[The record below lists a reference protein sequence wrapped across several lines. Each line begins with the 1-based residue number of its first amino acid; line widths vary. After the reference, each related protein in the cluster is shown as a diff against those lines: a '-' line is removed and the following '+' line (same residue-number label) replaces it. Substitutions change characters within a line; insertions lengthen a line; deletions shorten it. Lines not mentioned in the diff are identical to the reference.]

1 LFRTRAW
8 GELRLECGAVEA
20 EVRMKKPTTGSSRNR
35 LRIIGG
41 DWRSRVLQFAEV
53 PDIRPT
59 PDRIRETLFNWL
71 QFEITGARCLD
82 LFAGSGALGF
92 EALSRGAAQVTAFE
106 QNHAAVQGIR
116 ANCTLLDTRKL
127 ELIEANAMDRLQHG
141 SAPAPYDIVFVDP
154 PFASGFYESCFQHL
168 QARGWLA
175 PGACIYVEAAQPLS
189 SFNVPASWQLQ
200 REKRAGDVH
209 YGLFRT

>member
-1 LFRTRAW
+1 
-8 GELRLECGAVEA
+8 
-20 EVRMKKPTTGSSRNR
+20 MKKTAQGNTRNR

-71 QFEITGARCLD
+71 QFDITGARCLD

-92 EALSRGAAQVTAFE
+92 EALSRGAALVTAFE

-116 ANCTLLDTRKL
+116 ANMQLLGTRKL
-127 ELIEANAMDRLQHG
+127 ELVEGNALDRLQHG
-141 SAPAPYDIVFVDP
+141 AAPSPYDIVFVDP
-154 PFASGFYESCFQHL
+154 PFASGLYEPCFQAL
-168 QARGWLA
+168 QTRGWLA
-175 PGACIYVEAAQPLS
+175 PGALVYVEAAQPLS
-189 SFNVPASWQLQ
+189 GFAVPAGWELQ

-209 YGLFRT
+209 YGLFRTAA

>member
-1 LFRTRAW
+1 
-8 GELRLECGAVEA
+8 
-20 EVRMKKPTTGSSRNR
+20 MKKPVTVSVRNR

-71 QFEITGARCLD
+71 QFQITGARCLD

-106 QNHAAVQGIR
+106 QNRAAAQGIR
-116 ANCTLLDTRKL
+116 ANCVQLDTRKL
-127 ELIEANAMDRLQHG
+127 ELIEGNAMDRLQHG

-154 PFASGFYESCFQHL
+154 PFASGYYEPCFRHL
-168 QARGWLA
+168 QERGWLA
-175 PGACIYVEAAQPLS
+175 PGALVYVEAAQPLAG
-189 SFNVPASWQLQ
+189 FAVPAGWQLQ
-200 REKRAGDVH
+200 REKRAGDVY
-209 YGLFRT
+209 YGLFSTPT

>member
-1 LFRTRAW
+1 
-8 GELRLECGAVEA
+8 
-20 EVRMKKPTTGSSRNR
+20 MKKPVTVSVRNR

-71 QFEITGARCLD
+71 QFQITGARCLD

-106 QNHAAVQGIR
+106 QNRAAAQGIR
-116 ANCTLLDTRKL
+116 ANCVQLDTRKL

-154 PFASGFYESCFQHL
+154 PFGSGYYEPCFHHL
-168 QARGWLA
+168 QKRGWLA
-175 PGACIYVEAAQPLS
+175 PPARWVSLS
-189 SFNVPASWQLQ
+189 
-200 REKRAGDVH
+200 RA
-209 YGLFRT
+209 

>member
-1 LFRTRAW
+1 MT
-8 GELRLECGAVEA
+8 
-20 EVRMKKPTTGSSRNR
+20 KPANHSARNR

-92 EALSRGAAQVTAFE
+92 EALSRGAAHVTAFE
-106 QNHAAVQGIR
+106 QNRAAAQGIR
-116 ANCTLLDTRKL
+116 ANCTRLDTRKL
-127 ELIEANAMDRLQHG
+127 ELVETNAMDQLQHV
-141 SAPAPYDIVFVDP
+141 SAPAPFDIAFVDP
-154 PFASGFYESCFQHL
+154 PFASDFYEPCFRHL
-168 QARGWLA
+168 QERGWLA
-175 PGACIYVEAAQPLS
+175 SGALVYAEAAQPLTA
-189 SFNVPASWQLQ
+189 FALPTGWQLQ
-200 REKRAGDVH
+200 REKRAGDVY
-209 YGLFRT
+209 YGLFRAALAGAGV

>member
-1 LFRTRAW
+1 
-8 GELRLECGAVEA
+8 
-20 EVRMKKPTTGSSRNR
+20 MKKPTTGSSRNR

-53 PDIRPT
+53 SDIRPT

-141 SAPAPYDIVFVDP
+141 NAPAPYDIVFVDP